1 MPPPP
6 RFIKIS
12 EGIPVTVRDRRRFI
26 HCKRRFRLLLSARIV
41 SEFRSEKR
49 NRKMFGE
56 QIKQTGYLIV
66 LMITFPLICMAI
78 HILERMHREQ
88 PAEESWDWEPGNEER

>member
-1 MPPPP
+1 
-6 RFIKIS
+6 
-12 EGIPVTVRDRRRFI
+12 
-26 HCKRRFRLLLSARIV
+26 
-41 SEFRSEKR
+41 
-49 NRKMFGE
+49 MFGE